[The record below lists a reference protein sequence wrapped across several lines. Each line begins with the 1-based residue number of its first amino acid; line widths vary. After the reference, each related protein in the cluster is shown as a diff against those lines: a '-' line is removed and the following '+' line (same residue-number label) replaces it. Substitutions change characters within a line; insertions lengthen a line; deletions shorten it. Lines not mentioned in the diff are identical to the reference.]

1 VRRGK
6 PYGWMGMEID
16 GCSWIW
22 IWIDIAGYGWI
33 RRWDEK
39 DDGSDGESGC
49 SIKKIR
55 RYINICSFIYK
66 SPCDRYMYPP

>member
-1 VRRGK
+1 
-6 PYGWMGMEID
+6 M
-16 GCSWIW
+16 
-22 IWIDIAGYGWI
+22 DIAGYGWI

-49 SIKKIR
+49 SIKKIT

-66 SPCDRYMYPP
+66 SPCDRYMYLP